1 MNKKTEKTI
10 EEKFKKL
17 TDIEHVLLRPGMY
30 IGSTQPHTAETWIYN
45 EKTKK
50 MEKKEVTW
58 NPGLQKLFDEII
70 SNSVDESKRKGS
82 KLDVIKV
89 EIDKSSGKIS
99 VYDNGGIPVEIHKE
113 HNMYVPTLV
122 FSELKAGSNF
132 DDSDDRTWVG
142 TNGVGASLVNIFSK
156 EFRVETCD
164 GKHFFRQ
171 DFSENNHIK
180 KDPKVRDGDKP
191 HTKITF
197 LPDYERLGCTL
208 DDGNYSKILKRVVDV
223 AACNPNLKVYL
234 NGERIHIHS
243 FKDYIEM
250 YSDEYEYEEL
260 SSGWKIGIAHS
271 DDGFQHVSFVNG
283 SETTVGGS
291 HVDFI
296 ALDIAEKLR
305 TLFKKKFKIDVKP
318 SEIRQHIILFV
329 DATIINPKYDSQTK
343 EKLIS
348 ELPKDLR
355 DKCEV
360 SEKLIKKLS
369 QSHIIQ
375 SVLDWINAKAHA
387 QQMAELRKLN
397 KEVDK
402 TDPRR
407 IEKFSDALE
416 KRDRHK
422 CVLLLCEGDSAAA
435 AIQSGRGKNPYI
447 ASFPL
452 KGKPLNVSDLT
463 SKEDIKKILEN
474 EEIKK
479 ILTIT
484 GLKIGEPVTSIAQ
497 LRFGKILATT
507 DADLDGSHIKGLL
520 QNLFYTFWPELF
532 KMGVIGFFKTPLI
545 KIWIEGK
552 KKEEKWF
559 YNEEEYHHW
568 LSNNSNVKHKM
579 KYYKGL
585 GTSTSK
591 EFSEYLEHMDK
602 HIVQM
607 SIDDESDSDAIDLA
621 FNKQRADDRKK
632 WLNIA

>member
-1 MNKKTEKTI
+1 MKKIDKSI
-10 EEKFKKL
+10 EQKFKKL
-17 TDIEHVLLRPGMY
+17 TDLEHVLLRPGMY
-30 IGSTQPHTAETWIYN
+30 IGSTQPHTSNTWIFN
-45 EKTKK
+45 EETKK
-50 MEKKEVTW
+50 MEKREVTW

-70 SNSVDESKRKGS
+70 SNSVDESKRKES
-82 KLDVIKV
+82 HLDIIKV
-89 EIDKSSGKIS
+89 EIDKQTGKIS

-113 HNMYVPTLV
+113 HNMYVPTMV
-122 FSELKAGSNF
+122 FAELKAGSNF

-164 GKHFFRQ
+164 GKKYFRQ
-171 DFSENNHIK
+171 DFSENNHK
-180 KDPKVRDGDKP
+180 RKEPKIRDCDKP

-234 NGERIHIHS
+234 NGERIQLKS

-250 YSDEYEYEEL
+250 YAEEYEFEEL
-260 SSGWKIGIAHS
+260 PSGWKIGIAHS
-271 DDGFQHVSFVNG
+271 EDGFQHVSFVNG
-283 SETTVGGS
+283 SETIVGGS

-296 ALDIAEKLR
+296 SSDIAEKLR
-305 TLFKKKFKIDVKP
+305 VIFNKKHKVDVKP
-318 SEIRQHIILFV
+318 SELKQHIILFI
-329 DATIINPKYDSQTK
+329 DATIVNPKYDSQTK
-343 EKLIS
+343 EKLIN
-348 ELPKDLR
+348 ELPKNLR

-375 SVLDWINAKAHA
+375 SVLDWINAKAQA

-397 KEVDK
+397 READK

-407 IEKFSDALE
+407 VEKFSDALE

-422 CVLLLCEGDSAAA
+422 CILMLCEGDSAAK

-452 KGKPLNVSDLT
+452 KGKPLNVRDV
-463 SKEDIKKILEN
+463 DPKKILEN

-484 GLKIGEPVTSIAQ
+484 GLKLGEKVTSIAQ
-497 LRFGKILATT
+497 LRFGKISACT
-507 DADLDGSHIKGLL
+507 DADLDGSHIRGLL

-532 KMGVIGFFKTPLI
+532 EMEVISFFKTPLI

-559 YNEEEYHHW
+559 YNENEYQEW
-568 LSNNSNVKHKM
+568 LNKHPNVKHKM
-579 KYYKGL
+579 KWYKGL
-585 GTSTSK
+585 GTSTAK
-591 EFSEYLEHMDK
+591 EFGEYLEK
-602 HIVQM
+602 
-607 SIDDESDSDAIDLA
+607 IDDHLVTLKIIDSSDGDSIDLA

>member
-1 MNKKTEKTI
+1 MSKSI
-10 EEKFKKL
+10 EQKYKKL
-17 TDIEHVLLRPGMY
+17 SDIEHVLLRPGMY
-30 IGSTQPHTAETWIYN
+30 IGSTQPHTAETWVYN
-45 EKTKK
+45 EDAKK
-50 MEKKEVTW
+50 MEKREITW

-70 SNSVDESKRKGS
+70 SNSVDESKRDGS

-89 EIDKSSGKIS
+89 EIDKSTGEII
-99 VYDNGGIPVEIHKE
+99 VYDNGGIPVAMHKE
-113 HNMYVPTLV
+113 HNMYVPTMV
-122 FSELKAGSNF
+122 FGELKAGSNF
-132 DDSDDRTWVG
+132 DDADDRTWVG

-164 GKHFFRQ
+164 GKKFFRQ
-171 DFSENNHIK
+171 DFSENNHQR

-197 LPDYERLGCTL
+197 LPDYERIGCTL
-208 DDGNYSKILKRVVDV
+208 DDGNYTKILKRVVDV

-234 NGERIHIHS
+234 NGDRIQMRS

-250 YSDEYEYEEL
+250 YAEECEYEEL
-260 SSGWKIGIAHS
+260 PSGWRIGVAHS

-283 SETTVGGS
+283 SETIVGGS
-291 HVDFI
+291 HVDFL

-305 TLFKKKFKIDVKP
+305 GFFKKKHKVDVKP
-318 SEIRQHIILFV
+318 AEMRQHMILFI
-329 DATIINPKYDSQTK
+329 DSTIVNPKYDSQTK
-343 EKLIS
+343 EKLIN
-348 ELPKDLR
+348 ELPKTLR
-355 DKCEV
+355 SDCEV
-360 SEKLIKKLS
+360 SEKFIRKIT

-375 SVLDWINAKAHA
+375 SVLDWVNAKAQA

-397 KEVDK
+397 KDADK

-407 IEKFSDALE
+407 VEKFSDALE

-422 CVLLLCEGDSAAA
+422 CVLMLCEGDSAAK

-452 KGKPLNVSDLT
+452 KGKPLNVRDVDT
-463 SKEDIKKILEN
+463 DKILKN

-484 GLKIGEPVTSIAQ
+484 GLKLGEKVTSVAQ
-497 LRFGKILATT
+497 LRFGKIAACT

-532 KMGVIGFFKTPLI
+532 DLGIVSFFKTPLI
-545 KIWIEGK
+545 KIWTEGK

-559 YNEEEYHHW
+559 YNEEEYAEW
-568 LSNNSNVKHKM
+568 VNKNPDTKHKM
-579 KYYKGL
+579 KWYKGL
-585 GTSTSK
+585 GTSTAK
-591 EFSEYLEHMDK
+591 EFSEYLNRMDD
-602 HIVQM
+602 HLITL
-607 SIDDESDSDAIDLA
+607 SIKENSDSDAIDLA
-621 FNKQRADDRKK
+621 FNRERADDRKE

>member
-1 MNKKTEKTI
+1 MTKKTI
-10 EEKFKKL
+10 EQKFRKL

-30 IGSTQPHTAETWIYN
+30 IGSTQPHNAITWVYN
-45 EKTKK
+45 EETKK
-50 MEKKEVTW
+50 MEKKDVTW

-70 SNSVDESKRKGS
+70 SNSVDESKRVGS
-82 KLDVIKV
+82 KLDTIRV
-89 EIDKSSGKIS
+89 EIDRKTGEIS

-113 HNMYVPTLV
+113 HNMYVPTMV
-122 FSELKAGSNF
+122 FAELKAGSNF
-132 DDSDDRTWVG
+132 DDNDDRTWVG

-156 EFRVETCD
+156 KFRVETCD
-164 GKHFFRQ
+164 GKKYFRQ
-171 DFSENNHIK
+171 DFSENNHQRK
-180 KDPKVRDGDKP
+180 EPKVRDGNKP

-197 LPDYERLGCTL
+197 LPDYERIGCTL
-208 DDGNYSKILKRVVDV
+208 DEGNYSKILKRVVDV
-223 AACNPNLKVYL
+223 AACNPQLKVYI
-234 NGERIHIHS
+234 NSERIQMRS

-250 YSDEYEYEEL
+250 YAEEYEFEEL
-260 SSGWKIGIAHS
+260 PSGWKIGVAHS

-283 SETTVGGS
+283 SETIIGGS
-291 HVDFI
+291 HVDFVG
-296 ALDIAEKLR
+296 LDIAEKLR
-305 TLFKKKFKIDVKP
+305 VIFKKKYKVDVKP
-318 SEIRQHIILFV
+318 SELRQHIILFV
-329 DATIINPKYDSQTK
+329 DATVINPKYDSQTK
-343 EKLIS
+343 EKLIN

-355 DKCEV
+355 DNCEV
-360 SEKLIKKLS
+360 SEKLIRKLS
-369 QSHIIQ
+369 QSNIIQ

-387 QQMAELRKLN
+387 QQMAELRKMN
-397 KEVDK
+397 RDVDK

-407 IEKFSDALE
+407 VEKFSDAVE

-422 CVLLLCEGDSAAA
+422 CVLMLCEGDSAAK

-452 KGKPLNVSDLT
+452 KGKPLNVRDLN
-463 SKEDIKKILEN
+463 SKNDIQKILEN

-532 KMGVIGFFKTPLI
+532 TMGVIGFFKTPLI
-545 KIWIEGK
+545 KVWLDSK

-559 YNEEEYHHW
+559 YNDEEYKEW
-568 LSNNSNVKHKM
+568 LTKNLNVKHKM

-585 GTSTSK
+585 GTSSAK
-591 EFSEYLEHMDK
+591 EFGEYLEKIDEHT
-602 HIVQM
+602 VQM
-607 SIDDESDSDAIDLA
+607 YIKDNTDSDSIDLA
-621 FNKQRADDRKK
+621 FNKQRADDRKE